1 MKDIQQADIQQA
13 SLAHHSLRVW
23 HHAVEFIRIVG
34 KHRIDNATL
43 RDQAIRAVTS
53 VGLNISEGA
62 GRDGKTRANHF
73 RIARGS
79 ASEVVAAYELA
90 VALGETHDLATI
102 AQTGARI
109 SAMLFGLLRS

>member
-1 MKDIQQADIQQA
+1 MKDIQQS

-23 HHAVEFIRIVG
+23 HHAVELTRLVG
-34 KHRIDNATL
+34 KHRIENATL

-62 GRDGKTRANHF
+62 GRDGKMRANHF

-90 VALGETHDLATI
+90 VALGETHDLPTI
-102 AQTGARI
+102 AQQGARVC
-109 SAMLFGLLRS
+109 AMLFGLLRS

>member
-1 MKDIQQADIQQA
+1 MKDDIKQT

-23 HHAVEFIRIVG
+23 HYAVELTRLVG
-34 KHRIDNATL
+34 KHRIENATL

-62 GRDGKTRANHF
+62 GRDGKTRTNHF

-90 VALGETHDLATI
+90 VALGEPHDI
-102 AQTGARI
+102 AAITQTAARV
-109 SAMLFGLLRS
+109 SAMLFGLIKRPL